1 LDVRGGDGVTVAI
14 RGAYGKPRPALVMQA
29 DLFNNSHA
37 SVTILPLTSTIV
49 DAPLFRITVD
59 PSRQNGLAH
68 VSQIMVDKV
77 LTVPRQKVRKPIGH
91 LGNDLMIRVS
101 RALLV
106 CLGFA

>member
-1 LDVRGGDGVTVAI
+1 
-14 RGAYGKPRPALVMQA
+14 MQA

-77 LTVPRQKVRKPIGH
+77 LTVPRQKARKPIGH
-91 LGNDLMIRVS
+91 LGNDSMIRVS